1 MGENIWKWSNWQGIN
16 LQNIQTVHAAQYKKN
31 HQIKKWAEDWK
42 TFLQKTYRW
51 LRGTWKRYSTSLVIR
66 EMQIKTTWGITSQS
80 SECFCCSDTN
90 VVVCMQV
97 GKEFPV
103 MRQNERRIK
112 FIRVGGAVRT
122 VGWLKGELN
131 ALTGLQLFFT
141 ASKQKI
147 PTWRVALGDWLGCY
161 RVDSRVVFYIIWGSK
176 NWPV

>member
-1 MGENIWKWSNWQGIN
+1 
-16 LQNIQTVHAAQYKKN
+16 
-31 HQIKKWAEDWK
+31 
-42 TFLQKTYRW
+42 
-51 LRGTWKRYSTSLVIR
+51 
-66 EMQIKTTWGITSQS
+66 
-80 SECFCCSDTN
+80 
-90 VVVCMQV
+90 MQV

-147 PTWRVALGDWLGCY
+147 PT
-161 RVDSRVVFYIIWGSK
+161 
-176 NWPV
+176 